1 MMLRTRVF
9 QNGNS
14 QAMRIPKE
22 VRTDKEDFYIQRVG
36 EGYVVFPTDDPW
48 FPLRVTIGTFPQDFM
63 EDREQPSLSDQ
74 AEREEF

>member
-22 VRTDKEDFYIQRVG
+22 VRTDKEEFYIQRVG

-48 FPLRVTIGTFPQDFM
+48 FPLRITIGTFPQDFM

>member
-1 MMLRTRVF
+1 MLKTRVF
-9 QNGNS
+9 QSGNS

-22 VRTDKEDFYIQRVG
+22 VRTDKEEFYIQRVG

-48 FPLRVTIGTFPQDFM
+48 FPLRITIGTFPQDFM

>member
-1 MMLRTRVF
+1 MLTTRVF
-9 QNGNS
+9 QSGNS

-22 VRTDKEDFYIQRVG
+22 MRTDREEFYIQRVG

-48 FPLRVTIGTFPQDFM
+48 FPLRITIGTFPQDFM

>member
-1 MMLRTRVF
+1 MLRTRVF

-22 VRTDKEDFYIQRVG
+22 VRTDKEEFYIQRVG

-48 FPLRVTIGTFPQDFM
+48 FPLRITIGTFPQDFM

>member
-1 MMLRTRVF
+1 MLTTRVF
-9 QNGNS
+9 QSGNS

-22 VRTDKEDFYIQRVG
+22 VRTDKEEFYIQRVG

-48 FPLRVTIGTFPQDFM
+48 FPLRITIGTFPQDFM